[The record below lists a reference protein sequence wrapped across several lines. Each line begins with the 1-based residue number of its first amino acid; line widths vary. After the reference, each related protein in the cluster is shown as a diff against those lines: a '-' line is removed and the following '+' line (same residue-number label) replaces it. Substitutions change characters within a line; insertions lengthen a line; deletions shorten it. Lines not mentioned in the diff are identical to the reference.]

1 MIVNNANLVTMWP
14 NEPLVEGALLA
25 LEGKTIVDFGKVGKL
40 ADRYDDPEVVDVA
53 GALVLPGMVNAHARL
68 ASSFAMTRPPV
79 TGLHARDLRVDCEA
93 VLDEEAVYW
102 STLVW
107 LLDAVRS
114 GVTTVFALHESPS
127 FVEGSLEVVARAF
140 QEAGLRGALA
150 YATSERS
157 SPALALRENARH
169 IVACREASNE
179 LLTGLVGLE
188 ASAGLSDDTI
198 AECVR
203 VGRELGAAL
212 HVATPAAEL
221 SRLLGAAALARG
233 GLVHVAGEVGRQDE
247 AGLVA
252 SGTTLVRATE
262 ASLFAGVAPTDLLRA
277 ASARI
282 PLGMGTD
289 GAGVSVLEEFRIA
302 SLHQIGRGG
311 SPIDGIRLALRAAFT
326 GNAALA
332 SSVFNRQVGVVKPG
346 ARADLVVLDYRPV
359 TPMSQVNL
367 AEHLLWGGS
376 RSAVRTVIANGRMLY
391 HNGVFLTLDEERV
404 RARAR
409 EVAAKTWERI

>member
-40 ADRYDDPEVVDVA
+40 ADRYDDPEVLDVA

-68 ASSFAMTRPPV
+68 SSSLAMTKPPV
-79 TGLHARDLRVDCEA
+79 TGLHARDMRVDCEA
-93 VLDEEAVYW
+93 VLDEEGVYW

-107 LLDAVRS
+107 LLDAIRS
-114 GVTTVFALHESPS
+114 GVTTVFALHESPT
-127 FVEGSLEVVARAF
+127 FVEGSLAAMVRAF
-140 QEAGLRGALA
+140 QETGLRGSLA

-157 SPALALRENARH
+157 SSALAIRENARH
-169 IVACREASNE
+169 VVACREASNE
-179 LLTGLVGLE
+179 LLTGRVGLE
-188 ASAGLSDDTI
+188 ASAKLSDDTI

-203 VGRELGAAL
+203 VAGELGAPL
-212 HVATPAAEL
+212 HVATPATEL
-221 SRLLGAAALARG
+221 ARLLGASALASG
-233 GLVHVAGEVGRQDE
+233 GLVHVSGAVARTEE
-247 AGLVA
+247 PALVA
-252 SGTTLVRATE
+252 SGAVLVHATE
-262 ASLFAGVAPTDLLRA
+262 ASLFAGVAPTELLRA
-277 ASARI
+277 AAARI
-282 PLGMGTD
+282 PLAMGTD
-289 GAGVSVLEEFRIA
+289 GAGVSVLEEFRIS
-302 SLHQIGRGG
+302 SLNQIGRGG
-311 SPIDGIRLALRAAFT
+311 SPIDGVRLALRAAFT

-332 SSVFNRQVGVVKPG
+332 SSAFNRQVGVVKPG

-376 RSAVRTVIANGRMLY
+376 RSTVRTVIANGRLLY
-391 HNGVFLTLDEERV
+391 HNGNFLTLDEERI